1 MWVIY
6 FAGMLAKLLQAI
18 IDWLTS
24 LGPMAYAG
32 LFLIIFVETGVVIF
46 PFLPGDSLLF
56 TVGALASGPTP
67 AFQLAALYPLLIAA
81 ALIGDNCNYFLGK
94 KFGRALFR
102 HEHSKLFK
110 RENLTKT
117 EAFFAKHGPKAVI
130 MARFVPIVRT
140 FAPFVAGMGA
150 MTYPKFLTFS
160 VAGAVLWVGICVTAG
175 YFFGNI
181 PFVKKNFEIVLVGI
195 ILVSVLPMVFEYLN
209 HRKAAKAAAE
219 TPQDSR

>member
-1 MWVIY
+1 M
-6 FAGMLAKLLQAI
+6 AKIVQAI
-18 IDWLTS
+18 IDWLIS
-24 LGPMAYAG
+24 LGPLAYAG

-56 TVGALASGPTP
+56 IVGTFAAGEKP
-67 AFQLAALYPLLIAA
+67 AFQLSSLYPLLMAA

-94 KFGRALFR
+94 KFGRALFNK
-102 HEHSKLFK
+102 EDSKIFK

-117 EAFFAKHGPKAVI
+117 ESFFAKHGPKAVI

-150 MTYPKFLTFS
+150 MTYPKFLMFS
-160 VAGAVLWVGICVTAG
+160 VIGAALWVGICVTAG

-181 PFVKKNFEIVLVGI
+181 PWVKNYFEYVLVGI
-195 ILVSVLPMVFEYLN
+195 VLVSVLPVVLEYLQ
-209 HRKAAKAAAE
+209 HRKQ
-219 TPQDSR
+219 TSNNRGRGGDL